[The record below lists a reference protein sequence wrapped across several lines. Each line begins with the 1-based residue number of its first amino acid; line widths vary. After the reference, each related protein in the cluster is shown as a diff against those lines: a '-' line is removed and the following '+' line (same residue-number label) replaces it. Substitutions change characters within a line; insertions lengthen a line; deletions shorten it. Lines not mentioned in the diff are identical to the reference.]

1 MKNTMK
7 KAISGGLIIT
17 TISSNTTNVEAC
29 DTAVLEAAVEASS
42 ACPYIAPFL
51 VAGAIVVT
59 GVTTVIG
66 IKNKTTESEYVY
78 YTLGRL
84 PDYWRPHSVMDKVNP
99 NGRIIQRR
107 IYGSDGR
114 AKLDLDLSDHG
125 TPKYHPWVMDG
136 QPLHAHDYDHNK
148 QKSRRPGREITEKEY
163 QKYIKEI
170 DKINV
175 NRRYRM
181 KLDQSDYDRL
191 NGK

>member
-1 MKNTMK
+1 MNNKLTK
-7 KAISGGLIIT
+7 IVSGGLVLTSINTSVVQACDASAVMEAATEASIVCPYVAPIIIT
-17 TISSNTTNVEAC
+17 
-29 DTAVLEAAVEASS
+29 
-42 ACPYIAPFL
+42 
-51 VAGAIVVT
+51 GAIVVT
-59 GVTTVIG
+59 TVTTTIG
-66 IKNKTTESEYVY
+66 IKNKAKEEYIY

-84 PDYWRPHSVMDKVNP
+84 PDCWRPGSIMDKVNP

-148 QKSRRPGREITEKEY
+148 QKSRRPGRELTEKEY

>member
-1 MKNTMK
+1 M
-7 KAISGGLIIT
+7 
-17 TISSNTTNVEAC
+17 
-29 DTAVLEAAVEASS
+29 
-42 ACPYIAPFL
+42 
-51 VAGAIVVT
+51 
-59 GVTTVIG
+59 G
-66 IKNKTTESEYVY
+66 IKNKTKEYEYIY

-125 TPKYHPWVMDG
+125 TPEYHPWAVDG
-136 QPLHAHDYDHNK
+136 KPLHAHDYNWNK
-148 QKSRRPGREITEKEY
+148 QKSRRAGRELTKEEY
-163 QKYIKEI
+163 EKYIKGI
-170 DKINV
+170 NKINV

-191 NGK
+191 NQNK